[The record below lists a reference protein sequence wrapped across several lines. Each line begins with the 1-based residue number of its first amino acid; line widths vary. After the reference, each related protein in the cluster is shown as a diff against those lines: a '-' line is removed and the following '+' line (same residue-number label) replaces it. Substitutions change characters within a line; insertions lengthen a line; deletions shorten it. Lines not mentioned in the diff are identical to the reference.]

1 MHTPG
6 EEVKAKKEN
15 HLTRTRAR
23 EREERE
29 KKGENKGGF
38 ERKSATLI
46 QKSYNKKYP
55 GTCNC
60 HSKGNNYICNRNN

>member
-23 EREERE
+23 GAGRKE
-29 KKGENKGGF
+29 ENKGGI

-46 QKSYNKKYP
+46 QKSYKKKQLP
-55 GTCNC
+55 F
-60 HSKGNNYICNRNN
+60 KGK

>member
-15 HLTRTRAR
+15 HLIRAR
-23 EREERE
+23 EGAGRKE
-29 KKGENKGGF
+29 ENKGGI

-60 HSKGNNYICNRNN
+60 YSKGNNYICNRNN